1 MRDHLP
7 IVLVTA
13 LAAGAVAFAPG
24 ATGCRGGSAHAASAE
39 RPHTVDPAGDTYYLQ
54 DDQADI
60 RAAWVG
66 VHASPSGD
74 PVYTAHLMVDSVH
87 DGTLPGGVLYELDVL
102 DTRVGV
108 WIGADGTAEFGEWGV
123 WATGPF
129 VDDVG
134 VAKRR
139 SLPGSVDPD
148 RGVISIQLPDD
159 VAPAAGEVVTTEV
172 WPRVGRGEALPV
184 EYGAVERVVVTADQ
198 SHPEGR
204 CTAVL
209 DGLPPDTED

>member
-1 MRDHLP
+1 MRDRLA

-13 LAAGAVAFAPG
+13 LSAGAVAMGPVA
-24 ATGCRGGSAHAASAE
+24 AGCQAGSAHAATAD
-39 RPHTVDPAGDTYYLQ
+39 RPHTFDQGGDTFYVQ
-54 DDQADI
+54 DDQVDV

-74 PVYTAHLMVDSVH
+74 PVYTAHLMVSSLH
-87 DGTLPGGVLYELDVL
+87 DGTLPAGAFYEVTVLG
-102 DTRVGV
+102 TRLGAWV
-108 WIGADGTAEFGEWGV
+108 GADEVEFGQWGV

-129 VDDVG
+129 VDAVG
-134 VAKRR
+134 VAKQR

-172 WPRVGRGEALPV
+172 WPRVGRGEAVPV
-184 EYGAVERVVVTADQ
+184 EYGSAERVVTTLDVSEPD
-198 SHPEGR
+198 GR
-204 CTAVL
+204 CAAVL
-209 DGLPPDTED
+209 DGLPPSVEG